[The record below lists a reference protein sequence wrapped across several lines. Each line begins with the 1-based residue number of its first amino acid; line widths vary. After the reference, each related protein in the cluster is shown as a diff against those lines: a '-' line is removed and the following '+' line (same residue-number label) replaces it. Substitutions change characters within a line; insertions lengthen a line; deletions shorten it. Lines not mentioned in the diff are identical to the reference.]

1 MAYNRSYCSHRTKDT
16 KSFEKNKIYILR
28 ARIQKIIANRLNTS
42 SVLRYSQDTQVKND
56 STVDDPPIRSI
67 ISNINTASYQVAKY
81 LAKLLSPLSMSEYT
95 VKSTSDFSS
104 HIKGQNIPN
113 SFKLISF
120 DVTSLFTNVPLD
132 FTIDVILKRIY
143 DENEVNT
150 NIPKQQMR
158 DLLLLCTKNV
168 HFSYNGDIYT
178 QADGVATGSPL
189 GPVLAGIFMV
199 ELERTILPT
208 LKEHMIPRKRY
219 VYDTISYIKK
229 ESIEHVLSKL
239 NVYHV

>member
-1 MAYNRSYCSHRTKDT
+1 MHK
-16 KSFEKNKIYILR
+16 L
-28 ARIQKIIANRLNTS
+28 
-42 SVLRYSQDTQVKND
+42 KND
-56 STVDDPPIRSI
+56 STVDDLPIQPT
-67 ISNINTASYQVAKY
+67 ISNINTASCQLAKY

-132 FTIDVILKRIY
+132 FMIDVILKRIY

-178 QADGVATGSPL
+178 QADGVAMGSPL
-189 GPVLAGIFMV
+189 SPVLAGIFMV

-208 LKEHMIPRKRY
+208 LREHISPWKRY
-219 VYDTISYIKK
+219 VDDTISYIKQ
-229 ESIEHVLSKL
+229 
-239 NVYHV
+239 N

>member
-1 MAYNRSYCSHRTKDT
+1 M
-16 KSFEKNKIYILR
+16 
-28 ARIQKIIANRLNTS
+28 
-42 SVLRYSQDTQVKND
+42 
-56 STVDDPPIRSI
+56 
-67 ISNINTASYQVAKY
+67 
-81 LAKLLSPLSMSEYT
+81 SPLSTSEYT
-95 VKSTSDFSS
+95 VKSTSDFIT
-104 HIKGQNIPN
+104 HIKRQNKPN
-113 SFKLISF
+113 NFKLISF

-178 QADGVATGSPL
+178 QADGVGMGLLLGS
-189 GPVLAGIFMV
+189 VLAGIFMV

-208 LKEHMIPRKRY
+208 LREHMSPW
-219 VYDTISYIKK
+219 KK
-229 ESIEHVLSKL
+229 VCR
-239 NVYHV
+239 